1 MVIPIKKMKAFA
13 MVFSAEDPTLKTPKR
28 KSYLMN
34 TYYNGYFWLVLSFL
48 ILLPPFKFITKPNS
62 IVYFPLT

>member
-13 MVFSAEDPTLKTPKR
+13 MVFSAEDPTLKTPKS

-34 TYYNGYFWLVLSFL
+34 TYYNEYFWLVLSFL
-48 ILLPPFKFITKPNS
+48 ILLPPSSLLLSPIQ
-62 IVYFPLT
+62 